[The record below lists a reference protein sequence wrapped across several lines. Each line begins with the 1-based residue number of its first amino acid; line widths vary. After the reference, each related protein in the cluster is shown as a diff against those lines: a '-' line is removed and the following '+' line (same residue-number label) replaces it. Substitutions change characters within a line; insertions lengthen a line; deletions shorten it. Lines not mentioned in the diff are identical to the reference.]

1 LRWAIRFREDSPGLV
16 DEFLTSYFI
25 VRYRPAEEAIAPQQR
40 TGGRWHM
47 EIQERPAHYRG
58 PNLDPSGVRLLPHYL
73 GRGVYALMASRMPR
87 DNSGVVVGSRGALVI
102 DAGINGA
109 MARHIQDRVR
119 RLTDKPLLY
128 LVNTNYHGDHTFGN
142 YAFPDSVE
150 IVAHRKTRDSM
161 TDLEAEK
168 RIRARNLNGNDAA
181 IADVTFWRTPDRVFD
196 GEYLELDLGGRAV
209 QLWHFGPGN
218 TPGDTIVYVPEVKAA
233 WTGNFLS
240 NELIGNTM
248 LLEGGPREYID
259 TLARC
264 RSKLEIAR
272 IVPGHGPMGTSAAF
286 DRLVAYLWWLLR
298 EVDEALRLGL
308 SSTAAVEAIALD
320 KRFLASSLSPVSRV
334 NPLIENFHRLNVL
347 STYRALAKERGIPI
361 EVSIRD
367 AA

>member
-1 LRWAIRFREDSPGLV
+1 
-16 DEFLTSYFI
+16 
-25 VRYRPAEEAIAPQQR
+25 
-40 TGGRWHM
+40 M

-58 PNLDPSGVRLLPHYL
+58 PNLDPNGVRLSPRFL
-73 GRGVYALMASRMPR
+73 GRGVYALMANKVPR
-87 DNSGVVVGSRGALVI
+87 DNSGVVIGSRGALVI

-109 MARHIQDRVR
+109 MVREIQDRVR
-119 RLTDKPLLY
+119 QLTDKPLLY
-128 LVNTNYHGDHTFGN
+128 AVNTNYHGDHTFGN
-142 YAFPDSVE
+142 YAFPESVE

-161 TDLEAEK
+161 SDLDAEK
-168 RIRARNLNGNDAA
+168 RIRARNLFGNDAA
-181 IADVTFWRTPDRVFD
+181 IDDVTTWRKPDRVFD
-196 GEYLELDLGGRAV
+196 GEFMELDLGDRKV

-248 LLEGGPREYID
+248 LLEGGPREYLD

-264 RSKLEIAR
+264 KNRLEIRR
-272 IVPGHGPMGTSAAF
+272 IVPGHGPMGGPAAF
-286 DRLVAYLWWLLR
+286 DKLIAYLWWLLR

-308 SSTAAVEAIALD
+308 TETAAIEAITLD
-320 KRFLASSLSPVSRV
+320 RRFMVSRFSPASRV

-347 STYRALAKERGIPI
+347 STYRALAKESVGSEPKGK
-361 EVSIRD
+361 V